1 MLACSFNWEKSIKT
15 KVIDGNPHAGRKF
28 ALTLLPS
35 DSTDGHT
42 VHFGWVEN
50 QQGVQ
55 RERPDCKAPE
65 AKRLSGKKS
74 YPSGLPYWWGWL
86 TFLFRRNPGQSYFN
100 SVHEEEPPYPG
111 LRDIAV
117 WAPHGTLIKAMPL
130 PWTGYCTI
138 HCRYQG
144 CVPREATIHPALSY
158 ITLGQQGIEGL
169 TPGHTAGMWLQV
181 SRLESSSLST
191 ILIYPSKK

>member
-1 MLACSFNWEKSIKT
+1 MEILVQVGSLPWLCSLVTAQTDTQHILDGWRTSRGSNEKGQIARLQRPKDWVEKNLT
-15 KVIDGNPHAGRKF
+15 LQAFLIDGDGWHFFSGETQVSLI
-28 ALTLLPS
+28 LTQ
-35 DSTDGHT
+35 
-42 VHFGWVEN
+42 W
-50 QQGVQ
+50 
-55 RERPDCKAPE
+55 
-65 AKRLSGKKS
+65 
-74 YPSGLPYWWGWL
+74 
-86 TFLFRRNPGQSYFN
+86 
-100 SVHEEEPPYPG
+100 HEEEPPYPG

-138 HCRYQG
+138 HCRYQD

-158 ITLGQQGIEGL
+158 TTLGQQGIEGL